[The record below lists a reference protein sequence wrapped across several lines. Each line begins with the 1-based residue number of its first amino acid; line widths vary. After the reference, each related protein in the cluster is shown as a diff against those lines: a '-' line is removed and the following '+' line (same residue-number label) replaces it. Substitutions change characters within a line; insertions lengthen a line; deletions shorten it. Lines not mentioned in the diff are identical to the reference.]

1 MDSQYEIAE
10 MPSTTINIPFKLQD
24 VVDIGEDF
32 TGGTINNDLTVNGK
46 RYGETDYT
54 YEIGKNTVSA
64 EVVTPA
70 PPKPADF
77 TISKTVDNKKDY
89 YLNGETVT
97 FKISATNIGEQPGNI
112 TLTDTIPEA
121 YQGKLSFVEIKDA
134 TAIDKNNNEIT
145 IDNNINNNEITFT
158 NVQPGATVSA
168 KVTCT
173 VNVDE
178 TKTLTNQVTAGKKS
192 AYADINVKKKIT
204 ISKDGYVGEKSDN
217 KEYIIGEKNDVT
229 YIITVKNNDNT
240 GAETFSFTDNVPTYV
255 DVKEVTISKEN
266 SGITHT
272 GNEVKAEK
280 CKIGAG
286 EIITVTIKGT
296 ISDTATDTIVNTLTG
311 TGEDK
316 NPSVEFKGETRKVNL
331 GIFKYA
337 VDGNKYVAGQ
347 PKQFIIEVT
356 NSGDLKAEN
365 VTVNEIPATEITI
378 DGITWTSNNAKHTE
392 SNVTKTDN
400 ELKIAEILPGEKITF
415 TVNTTISDTATGD
428 ITNKATLNYNGVPKE
443 SSTKITRDNSGDYKA
458 EKWIVDENGETLVDA
473 NGNVKEGFEG
483 FSVGDKITFRA
494 KFTNNSTK
502 TIEDLHVLDYCKL
515 AHPENTE
522 DKIEFKIIDR
532 IDNKEEKT
540 YPKDI
545 YQIQPSYGVGG
556 VDNNWKTT
564 LDNINMNTGESITLE
579 YSFYIN
585 ESINDTNPNLNEWFL
600 QNNIGFT
607 DNEYVNTLN
616 DGANLAKANVIIP
629 RNFTF
634 TTTKTFNG
642 DSTIDIQSTLDNFK
656 DTNYTYY
663 IKINPNDKDTKDYTN
678 STFTITDEL
687 PDGMDFNS
695 IDTTSGVDGDVTA
708 KQDGKKLTFTFK
720 PTLNGTKLSGVTIAY
735 KTKLTPEKAEQI
747 FNTASAKNPVSLTN
761 TVTKINVDKFNKTY
775 TPNSTATITFTKKAP
790 APGFAKLAYA
800 SFAGQTFN
808 NETELNYVNNGYITA
823 GDTLIWNLVLYNGD
837 GSYIDKND
845 HSKGKVYDTTNTAD
859 IDLSQITLTDYL
871 PNGYEYSTSTGYP
884 VKAMIIDLDDKGDYR
899 QPVYDDKDNK
909 VIGQEYKSGN
919 EFKNYTIKPN
929 GNKIDVSFNGGT
941 LKPNECIVIE
951 FVTTATKER
960 EGVVTN
966 NGEATFKND
975 NIKITNE
982 SIVAGERK
990 DDKTIF
996 NSANYNI
1003 VGLTTESWKTITYTN
1018 QGHNGD
1024 PHTDP
1029 ATDTGYSRT
1038 PTHNYVQGMQG
1049 EDVTYELHVKNN
1061 SPLSLENFVLIDR
1074 LPYVNDIGLVSGY
1087 SRNSAF
1093 SVNLASNPEFEVK
1106 IHRAGTAEGVYE
1118 TLNGDNYDIHYST
1131 DKTAVLDEYSKDWVG
1146 QNDKMTWTKNTANAV
1161 DFRIAFKNIIVNAND
1176 EVVITFKGTVPSFV
1190 ENTGEENIAWN
1201 SFAYA
1206 YQNKEILGSTVMVA
1220 EPAKVGVWVEK
1231 PQTENKIIINKK
1243 LNESENESKTFYFAL
1258 FGDNTGTK
1266 RISDVISLT
1275 VPAGQ
1280 TEASVTM
1287 ENLDYTSIKK
1297 ANNISDSDNIYL
1309 LETNAKGEVIDNSK
1323 SAYSVGYTGNT
1334 IDTTKAENTVKV
1346 TNEKQTKQITVTKKL
1361 EGTTDTDTFYFAVFT
1376 KETGKDDKPVFVR
1389 YEEAGIK
1396 SLTMPNTSNTLNF
1409 DIPATGSY
1417 YIFETNENG
1426 VLVDEIS
1433 ADDSQK
1439 YYTGSQSGEKYNVT
1453 GAGLATGNNIEITN
1467 DKVTNYSITV
1477 SKSLSS
1483 DTINTA
1489 PTFYVGLYKNETDT
1503 TTDKVKAISAGEEVT
1518 FEYLDSTTTYYV
1530 FECDKNGKKYTE
1542 GSFKQEVYEDKT
1554 ASTTVEHT
1562 FTIQYENNT
1571 KLTFNDGTNGKEKI
1585 TSRNVSI
1592 TNIDGVKNKINVT
1605 KTFNI
1610 SDISKRTG
1618 TFYFGVFTY
1627 NNETKKYT
1635 KVAVKDITISSDKF
1649 TNNVYTTAT
1658 PITFDSLETNKDY
1671 YVFETDKQG
1680 SIIATENSVFNSFL
1694 VNYNGSNAVR
1704 LDGIVEGSVNI
1715 TNTYQQTVPITFAK
1729 YDVLGN
1735 RMAGAAFTLTSKTD
1749 IPATVKAENVTI
1761 SENTITW
1768 TTDGTKDITI
1778 TGLPEGKYTL
1788 TETPMTGF
1796 KNIEA
1801 LEFTINSNG
1810 YIETSTDTTE
1820 DSYTVSANS
1829 VTVVNKS
1836 EISISKK
1843 DIAEKGNADAKEIKG
1858 ALITVERT
1866 DGNKLIGDVKLSRAS
1881 TKFNDTA
1888 VDFDTDGK
1896 FNSDN
1901 YKDWA
1906 RTDTKIGFYS
1916 DGENPTT
1923 ITGLPDGSYK
1933 MTEVVAPTNYEKLTT
1948 TLEFTIENG
1957 VVKTSS
1963 ADENY
1968 KADGNTITM
1977 FDTATLQN
1985 ASISIVK
1992 KAQSKDGE
2000 VLSGAL
2006 FRITTTDGAF
2016 DEIPLTRQS
2025 VTFTEA
2031 TINTDNNGLLL
2042 KGTETEITSETANYT
2057 TYYGISTDKKTL
2069 LFYSD
2074 ETTILNNLTDGTYE
2088 LEELVAP
2095 EGYQKTFDTMT
2106 ITVDKGKITVETDNS
2121 SVYA

>member
-1 MDSQYEIAE
+1 MTQKSVNIPDTFRNKDFWLRAVSVMLSLTLMVLCVPSYNSSTASGENQNGNPNVLTNSSVTFRDSKFKNVNSVESGEIFYLMATIAGNNVNQNDTDAYRIEINDPNLALLNFKNNGFTDGEYNGYKLTIDKNDSTKRYIDFKITNGETKVVRLQAKFLNGKTKAEEKTIKLIQTSTNKSVTGSVDVKATTDWKSSKTEDKSQIKKEDIEKGTVINYTLNASPVNPNAKKGALWINGLKFTDTLTLSDGLKFKNGAEDAIKGMLPSQYQKTVTISGNTAIITITVDSQNENAE

-761 TVTKINVDKFNKTY
+761 TVTKINVDKFNKT
-775 TPNSTATITFTKKAP
+775 
-790 APGFAKLAYA
+790 
-800 SFAGQTFN
+800 
-808 NETELNYVNNGYITA
+808 
-823 GDTLIWNLVLYNGD
+823 
-837 GSYIDKND
+837 
-845 HSKGKVYDTTNTAD
+845 
-859 IDLSQITLTDYL
+859 
-871 PNGYEYSTSTGYP
+871 
-884 VKAMIIDLDDKGDYR
+884 
-899 QPVYDDKDNK
+899 
-909 VIGQEYKSGN
+909 
-919 EFKNYTIKPN
+919 
-929 GNKIDVSFNGGT
+929 
-941 LKPNECIVIE
+941 
-951 FVTTATKER
+951 
-960 EGVVTN
+960 
-966 NGEATFKND
+966 
-975 NIKITNE
+975 
-982 SIVAGERK
+982 
-990 DDKTIF
+990 
-996 NSANYNI
+996 
-1003 VGLTTESWKTITYTN
+1003 
-1018 QGHNGD
+1018 
-1024 PHTDP
+1024 
-1029 ATDTGYSRT
+1029 
-1038 PTHNYVQGMQG
+1038 
-1049 EDVTYELHVKNN
+1049 
-1061 SPLSLENFVLIDR
+1061 
-1074 LPYVNDIGLVSGY
+1074 
-1087 SRNSAF
+1087 
-1093 SVNLASNPEFEVK
+1093 
-1106 IHRAGTAEGVYE
+1106 
-1118 TLNGDNYDIHYST
+1118 
-1131 DKTAVLDEYSKDWVG
+1131 
-1146 QNDKMTWTKNTANAV
+1146 
-1161 DFRIAFKNIIVNAND
+1161 
-1176 EVVITFKGTVPSFV
+1176 
-1190 ENTGEENIAWN
+1190 
-1201 SFAYA
+1201 
-1206 YQNKEILGSTVMVA
+1206 
-1220 EPAKVGVWVEK
+1220 
-1231 PQTENKIIINKK
+1231 
-1243 LNESENESKTFYFAL
+1243 
-1258 FGDNTGTK
+1258 
-1266 RISDVISLT
+1266 
-1275 VPAGQ
+1275 
-1280 TEASVTM
+1280 
-1287 ENLDYTSIKK
+1287 
-1297 ANNISDSDNIYL
+1297 
-1309 LETNAKGEVIDNSK
+1309 
-1323 SAYSVGYTGNT
+1323 
-1334 IDTTKAENTVKV
+1334 
-1346 TNEKQTKQITVTKKL
+1346 
-1361 EGTTDTDTFYFAVFT
+1361 
-1376 KETGKDDKPVFVR
+1376 
-1389 YEEAGIK
+1389 
-1396 SLTMPNTSNTLNF
+1396 
-1409 DIPATGSY
+1409 
-1417 YIFETNENG
+1417 
-1426 VLVDEIS
+1426 
-1433 ADDSQK
+1433 
-1439 YYTGSQSGEKYNVT
+1439 
-1453 GAGLATGNNIEITN
+1453 
-1467 DKVTNYSITV
+1467 
-1477 SKSLSS
+1477 
-1483 DTINTA
+1483 
-1489 PTFYVGLYKNETDT
+1489 
-1503 TTDKVKAISAGEEVT
+1503 
-1518 FEYLDSTTTYYV
+1518 
-1530 FECDKNGKKYTE
+1530 
-1542 GSFKQEVYEDKT
+1542 
-1554 ASTTVEHT
+1554 
-1562 FTIQYENNT
+1562 
-1571 KLTFNDGTNGKEKI
+1571 
-1585 TSRNVSI
+1585 
-1592 TNIDGVKNKINVT
+1592 
-1605 KTFNI
+1605 
-1610 SDISKRTG
+1610 
-1618 TFYFGVFTY
+1618 
-1627 NNETKKYT
+1627 
-1635 KVAVKDITISSDKF
+1635 
-1649 TNNVYTTAT
+1649 
-1658 PITFDSLETNKDY
+1658 
-1671 YVFETDKQG
+1671 
-1680 SIIATENSVFNSFL
+1680 
-1694 VNYNGSNAVR
+1694 
-1704 LDGIVEGSVNI
+1704 
-1715 TNTYQQTVPITFAK
+1715 
-1729 YDVLGN
+1729 
-1735 RMAGAAFTLTSKTD
+1735 
-1749 IPATVKAENVTI
+1749 
-1761 SENTITW
+1761 
-1768 TTDGTKDITI
+1768 
-1778 TGLPEGKYTL
+1778 
-1788 TETPMTGF
+1788 
-1796 KNIEA
+1796 
-1801 LEFTINSNG
+1801 
-1810 YIETSTDTTE
+1810 
-1820 DSYTVSANS
+1820 
-1829 VTVVNKS
+1829 
-1836 EISISKK
+1836 
-1843 DIAEKGNADAKEIKG
+1843 
-1858 ALITVERT
+1858 
-1866 DGNKLIGDVKLSRAS
+1866 
-1881 TKFNDTA
+1881 
-1888 VDFDTDGK
+1888 
-1896 FNSDN
+1896 
-1901 YKDWA
+1901 
-1906 RTDTKIGFYS
+1906 
-1916 DGENPTT
+1916 
-1923 ITGLPDGSYK
+1923 
-1933 MTEVVAPTNYEKLTT
+1933 
-1948 TLEFTIENG
+1948 
-1957 VVKTSS
+1957 
-1963 ADENY
+1963 
-1968 KADGNTITM
+1968 
-1977 FDTATLQN
+1977 
-1985 ASISIVK
+1985 
-1992 KAQSKDGE
+1992 
-2000 VLSGAL
+2000 
-2006 FRITTTDGAF
+2006 
-2016 DEIPLTRQS
+2016 
-2025 VTFTEA
+2025 
-2031 TINTDNNGLLL
+2031 
-2042 KGTETEITSETANYT
+2042 
-2057 TYYGISTDKKTL
+2057 
-2069 LFYSD
+2069 
-2074 ETTILNNLTDGTYE
+2074 
-2088 LEELVAP
+2088 
-2095 EGYQKTFDTMT
+2095 
-2106 ITVDKGKITVETDNS
+2106 
-2121 SVYA
+2121 